1 MIRIALLC
9 LLLSGCGVIVLPVAN
24 QMTNQLSCCEAY
36 WRLSNS
42 TSGSIEFQKSVT
54 TWSIVSKF
62 HHTF

>member
-9 LLLSGCGVIVLPVAN
+9 LLLSGCGAIVVPVVSP
-24 QMTNQLSCCEAY
+24 MTNQVSCCEAL
-36 WRLSNS
+36 WRLNNS

-54 TWSIVSKF
+54 SWSIVSKY